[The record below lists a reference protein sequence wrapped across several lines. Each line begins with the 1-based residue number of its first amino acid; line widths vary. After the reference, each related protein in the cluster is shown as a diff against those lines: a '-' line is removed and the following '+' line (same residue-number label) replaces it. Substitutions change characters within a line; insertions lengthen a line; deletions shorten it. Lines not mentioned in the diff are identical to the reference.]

1 MGDEHHRALQLSN
14 ELLWQA
20 SMLFISFLD
29 NFLARK
35 DHSTTSDM
43 KRNLPEYTDSKLTIF

>member
-14 ELLWQA
+14 EFLWQA

-35 DHSTTSDM
+35 DHSTIH
-43 KRNLPEYTDSKLTIF
+43 NFQ